1 MIDASDGPPGP
12 RGAGLG
18 RSGSAPGQGAPG
30 VPGRIVAGL
39 AALLVLG
46 IPSGARAQESGSP
59 LEEERGL
66 AASRANLGLF
76 VGALSPLNDLTT
88 DPASFGTSIAVSPVL
103 GADASFWLGAGRLG
117 IGLQTLFGPGELQVE
132 ATEFQGAIPDDLGD
146 ADAYAGTVTLLYR
159 LLLSGAQ
166 GRIEPY
172 FGLGAGVRH
181 LAVDAI
187 AEPEVEDST
196 DPLGTIAAGAHVW
209 FARRLAIRFELRD
222 HLLSFES
229 PTTGDS
235 RLQNDIAVTVG
246 VATRIR

>member
-1 MIDASDGPPGP
+1 MTPPETETDVIDASGGVPGP
-12 RGAGLG
+12 RGARFG
-18 RSGSAPGQGAPG
+18 RSGRA
-30 VPGRIVAGL
+30 PGRIAAGL

-46 IPSGARAQESGSP
+46 IPSGAGAQEGRP
-59 LEEERGL
+59 LDEHGL
-66 AASRANLGLF
+66 VGSRANLGLF
-76 VGALSPLNDLTT
+76 VGALSPLNDLTS
-88 DPASFGTSIAVSPVL
+88 DPASFGTSIAVSPVF
-103 GADASFWLGAGRLG
+103 GTDASFWLGAGRLG
-117 IGLQTLFGPGELQVE
+117 LGLQGFFGPGELQVE
-132 ATEFQGAIPDDLGD
+132 PTEFQGAIPDDLGD
-146 ADAYAGTVTLLYR
+146 ADAFVGTATLLYR
-159 LLLSGAQ
+159 VQLPGAQ

-172 FGLGAGVRH
+172 FGLGAGLRH
-181 LAVDAI
+181 LAVDPI

-235 RLQNDIAVTVG
+235 RLQNDVSVTVG